1 VQGNHEQRNQQANL
15 PLFIIEM
22 MTTRMTC
29 KSLKRG
35 CEKLFSLF
43 SFSNLFY
50 LFLNFLILSNA
61 NVSKKICSGK
71 GEKKMVDLGV
81 REKKFICKWWKK
93 GGKGNGITIGLPPS
107 ESFLFIISEQDCLH
121 TFED

>member
-15 PLFIIEM
+15 PLFNIEM

-29 KSLKRG
+29 KRLKRG

-61 NVSKKICSGK
+61 NVSKKN
-71 GEKKMVDLGV
+71 MQ
-81 REKKFICKWWKK
+81 WKRRK
-93 GGKGNGITIGLPPS
+93 ENGGFGG
-107 ESFLFIISEQDCLH
+107 
-121 TFED
+121 